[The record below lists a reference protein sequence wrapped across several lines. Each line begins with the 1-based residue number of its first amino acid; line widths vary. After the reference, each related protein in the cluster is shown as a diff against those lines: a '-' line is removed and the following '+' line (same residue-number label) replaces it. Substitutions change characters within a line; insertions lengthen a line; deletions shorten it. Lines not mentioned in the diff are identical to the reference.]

1 MNRGSSLTFSP
12 SSTIRYV
19 TLTGDR
25 VNNPIDASFSG
36 TTKKSSPCQMQL
48 NLHRKLGIRY
58 QGTYHWCEALS
69 DLIWTNQVWT
79 NIAANLLNG
88 TLIRMSRN
96 RIMKKVNCWSF
107 FTLRAVDKKLK
118 AIWTT
123 GLVLLQHLNSYEVQC
138 EPRLQYFIYKSTHII
153 YNTII
158 HTIYITI
165 LPHTHIV
172 LYRYIV
178 TKSSIRIVSNLRTGK
193 CFTHIHNAIIFCA
206 VTVTVTVG

>member
-1 MNRGSSLTFSP
+1 M
-12 SSTIRYV
+12 

-36 TTKKSSPCQMQL
+36 TTKKSSPCQMKL

-79 NIAANLLNG
+79 NVAANLLNG

-96 RIMKKVNCWSF
+96 QILKKVNYWSF
-107 FTLRAVDKKLK
+107 FTLRAVDKKWK

-123 GLVLLQHLNSYEVQC
+123 GLVLLQHLNSYYMRFNVS
-138 EPRLQYFIYKSTHII
+138 LAYNIVFTKALTLSTTQSFTLSTSL
-153 YNTII
+153 YCLI
-158 HTIYITI
+158 HTLYCIDISWPKAQYVSWVTFGLASVSHIYTMR
-165 LPHTHIV
+165 LSFVLSQSLWQWASESIV
-172 LYRYIV
+172 
-178 TKSSIRIVSNLRTGK
+178 
-193 CFTHIHNAIIFCA
+193 
-206 VTVTVTVG
+206 VGALA

>member
-1 MNRGSSLTFSP
+1 MWSSIRFNLDKSSL
-12 SSTIRYV
+12 
-19 TLTGDR
+19 D
-25 VNNPIDASFSG
+25 
-36 TTKKSSPCQMQL
+36 
-48 NLHRKLGIRY
+48 
-58 QGTYHWCEALS
+58 
-69 DLIWTNQVWT
+69 
-79 NIAANLLNG
+79 NG

-96 RIMKKVNCWSF
+96 RILKKVNYWSF

-178 TKSSIRIVSNLRTGK
+178 TKSSIRISWVTFGLASVS
-193 CFTHIHNAIIFCA
+193 HIYTMRLSFVLSQSLWQWASESI
-206 VTVTVTVG
+206 VVGALA